1 MIWRLLLLG
10 CITAGLVICGCISES
25 SDNSPTH
32 SEMKQFRLYTVSGS
46 NQKIEISYPYVS
58 LIVSGIHNEII
69 LDSKEVKIKMSGIQ
83 NTVYIPEDCVI
94 VDREISGIQ
103 NKIIRGV
110 VG

>member
-1 MIWRLLLLG
+1 LG